1 MKKLLLLIPLIAAL
15 AAPPDFD
22 RARELYQRTQYDA
35 ALKILDAMS
44 QKDAPVY
51 SLIGQCYFMQDD
63 FKKAVEE
70 FQKAIALNPNESEN
84 QLWLGRAFGRRAQT
98 SSFMTAPG
106 YASKAHVAFEK
117 SVELDPRNVEA
128 MSDLLEYYM
137 EAPGFLGGGM
147 DKAAVLATRMA
158 ALSPAEGAWAQA
170 RVAEKRKDLVTA
182 EKQFRRAAELA
193 PGQVGR
199 VIDIAKFLA
208 RAGRYQESEQA
219 FRQAESMAPNSPKLM
234 FEHASTYIKTK
245 RNLETARQLLR
256 RYLGAPLTP
265 DDPSR
270 KEAEELLR
278 QVS

>member
-1 MKKLLLLIPLIAAL
+1 
-15 AAPPDFD
+15 
-22 RARELYQRTQYDA
+22 
-35 ALKILDAMS
+35 
-44 QKDAPVY
+44 
-51 SLIGQCYFMQDD
+51 
-63 FKKAVEE
+63 
-70 FQKAIALNPNESEN
+70 
-84 QLWLGRAFGRRAQT
+84 
-98 SSFMTAPG
+98 
-106 YASKAHVAFEK
+106 
-117 SVELDPRNVEA
+117 
-128 MSDLLEYYM
+128 
-137 EAPGFLGGGM
+137 M

-208 RAGRYQESEQA
+208 RTGRYQESEQA